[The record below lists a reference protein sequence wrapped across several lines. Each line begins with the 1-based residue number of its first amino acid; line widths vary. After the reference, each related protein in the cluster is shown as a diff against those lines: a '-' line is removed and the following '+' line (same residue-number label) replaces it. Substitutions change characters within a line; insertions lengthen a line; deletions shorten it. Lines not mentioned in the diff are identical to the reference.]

1 MKANKFFAIAF
12 AALTLVGLNACKKDN
27 GGGNDPAPEQE
38 TTLTLNPTA
47 LTLNVGEEATI
58 AATVEATWTIT
69 DETVATV
76 TPANDGGKSANVKAL
91 KAGNAIITATTKGGQ
106 TKTCVV
112 AVNAGGGGGGG
123 EKTIDAKR
131 IWPVILDGVTS
142 EKYASLIAGDFRPND
157 VDNNLYIW
165 AAGETYNAGE
175 GTGKNFFGNTEGY
188 MALTVAAPQGW
199 SGAGFNVANA
209 ESVAAAKALQAAIA
223 ANPDKFFL
231 HIGIKATNAGNH
243 QFYVFNGAEGRSFAI
258 GTATIEAGAVIG
270 DFPRDG
276 EWHEFDVPMAQ
287 FATAIAGET
296 IGNDLNILCFLSGAQ
311 VGAQLNLDAVYFYEK
326 E

>member
-1 MKANKFFAIAF
+1 MKANKFFAVAL
-12 AALTLVGLNACKKDN
+12 AALTFVGFNACKPNPD
-27 GGGNDPAPEQE
+27 DPQKPDEE

-47 LTLNVGEEATI
+47 LTMTVGDEATI
-58 AATVEATWTIT
+58 ESTVEATWTIT
-69 DETVATV
+69 DAEVATV
-76 TPANDGGKSANVKAL
+76 TPANDGGKSAKVTAL

-112 AVNAGGGGGGG
+112 KVEAGGGGGGEG

-142 EKYASLIAGDFRPND
+142 EKNASLIAGDFRPDD
-157 VDNNLYIW
+157 VENHLYIW
-165 AAGETYNAGE
+165 AAGETYSAGE

-188 MALTVAAPQGW
+188 MALVVAAPAGW
-199 SGAGFNVANA
+199 SGAGFNVAKA

-243 QFYVFNGAEGRSFAI
+243 QFYVFNNAQGRSFAI

-270 DFPRDG
+270 DFERDG

>member
-1 MKANKFFAIAF
+1 MKANKFFAVAL
-12 AALTLVGLNACKKDN
+12 AALTLVGFGACNKKEQPEALKL
-27 GGGNDPAPEQE
+27 DP
-38 TTLTLNPTA
+38 TSVTLK
-47 LTLNVGEEATI
+47 VGETATI
-58 AATVEATWTIT
+58 TANVAVTSWASNNEA
-69 DETVATV
+69 VATV
-76 TPANDGGKSANVKAL
+76 VPGNDGKSALITAVA
-91 KAGNAIITATTKGGQ
+91 AGNAIISATANGE

-112 AVNAGGGGGGG
+112 LVEKG
-123 EKTIDAKR
+123 EDPSGDKKIEAKR
-131 IWPVILDGVTS
+131 IWPVILDGVTA

-165 AAGETYNAGE
+165 AAGETYSAGE

-223 ANPDKFFL
+223 ADPDKFFL

-243 QFYVFNGAEGRSFAI
+243 QFYVFNNAEGRSFNI
-258 GTATIEAGAVIG
+258 GTAAIEKGEVIG

-276 EWHEFDVPMAQ
+276 EWYEFNVPMAQ
-287 FATAIAGET
+287 FATAIAGEV
-296 IGNDLNILCFLSGAQ
+296 IGNDLNILCFLSGAT

-326 E
+326 N

>member
-1 MKANKFFAIAF
+1 MKANKFFAVAL
-12 AALTLVGLNACKKDN
+12 AALALMACNKKDEPKQ
-27 GGGNDPAPEQE
+27 DP
-38 TTLTLNPTA
+38 LTLNPTSM
-47 LTLNVGEEATI
+47 TLKVGETGQITANV
-58 AATVEATWTIT
+58 AATWASNNEA
-69 DETVATV
+69 VATV
-76 TPANDGGKSANVKAL
+76 APGNDGGKTAIVTAV
-91 KAGNAIITATTKGGQ
+91 AEGNAIISATANGE

-112 AVNAGGGGGGG
+112 LVEKAAGPSGD
-123 EKTIDAKR
+123 EKTIEAKR
-131 IWPVILDGVTS
+131 IWPVILDGVTA

-157 VDNNLYIW
+157 VDNNLFIW
-165 AAGETYNAGE
+165 AAGETYSAGE

-199 SGAGFNVANA
+199 SGAGFNIANA

-223 ANPDKFFL
+223 ADPDKYFL

-243 QFYVFNGAEGRSFAI
+243 QFYVFNNAEGRSFNI
-258 GTATIEAGAVIG
+258 GTAAIEKGEVIG

-276 EWHEFDVPMAQ
+276 EWYEFDVPMAQ

-296 IGNDLNILCFLSGAQ
+296 IGNDLNILCFLSGGT

>member
-1 MKANKFFAIAF
+1 MKANKFFAIAL
-12 AALTLVGLNACKKDN
+12 AALTMVGFNSCKDK
-27 GGGNDPAPEQE
+27 EKE
-38 TTLTLNPTA
+38 VEA
-47 LTLNVGEEATI
+47 LTLTPTSLTLKVGETGTI
-58 AATVEATWTIT
+58 TANITVETWASNN
-69 DETVATV
+69 EAVATV
-76 TPANDGGKSANVKAL
+76 DKGVVTAVAE
-91 KAGNAIITATTKGGQ
+91 GNAIISATANGT

-112 AVNAGGGGGGG
+112 LVEKAGQQGGD
-123 EKTIDAKR
+123 EKTIEAKR
-131 IWPVILDGVTS
+131 IWPVILDGVTA

-165 AAGETYNAGE
+165 AAGETYSAGE

-199 SGAGFNVANA
+199 SGGGFNVANA

-223 ANPDKFFL
+223 AEPDKYFL
-231 HIGIKATNAGNH
+231 HLAIKATNAGNH
-243 QFYVFNGAEGRSFAI
+243 QFYVFNNAEGRSFNI
-258 GTATIEAGAVIG
+258 GTAAIEKGAVIG

-276 EWHEFDVPMAQ
+276 EWYEFDVPMAQ

-296 IGNDLNILCFLSGAQ
+296 IGNDLNILCFLSGNT

-326 E
+326 K

>member
-1 MKANKFFAIAF
+1 MKANKIFAAVL
-12 AALTLVGLNACKKDN
+12 AALTLVGFNACKPQQQAESLKL
-27 GGGNDPAPEQE
+27 DP
-38 TTLTLNPTA
+38 TSVTLK
-47 LTLNVGEEATI
+47 VGETATI
-58 AATVEATWTIT
+58 TANVAATWASNNEA
-69 DETVATV
+69 VATV
-76 TPANDGGKSANVKAL
+76 VPGNDGGLTAKVTAVAE
-91 KAGNAIITATTKGGQ
+91 GNAIISATANGE

-112 AVNAGGGGGGG
+112 LVEKAAGPSGD
-123 EKTIDAKR
+123 EKTIEAKR

-165 AAGETYNAGE
+165 AAGETYSAGE

-231 HIGIKATNAGNH
+231 HIGIKAANAGNH
-243 QFYVFNGAEGRSFAI
+243 QFYVFNNAEGRSFNI
-258 GTATIEAGAVIG
+258 GTAAIEKGDVIG

-276 EWHEFDVPMAQ
+276 EWYEFNVPMAQ
-287 FATAIAGET
+287 FATAIAGEV
-296 IGNDLNILCFLSGAQ
+296 IGNDLNILCFLSGAT

>member
-1 MKANKFFAIAF
+1 MKANKFFAIAL
-12 AALTLVGLNACKKDN
+12 AALTMVGFNSCKDK
-27 GGGNDPAPEQE
+27 EKE
-38 TTLTLNPTA
+38 VEA
-47 LTLNVGEEATI
+47 LTLTPTSLTLKVGETGTI
-58 AATVEATWTIT
+58 TANVTVETWASNN
-69 DETVATV
+69 EAVATV
-76 TPANDGGKSANVKAL
+76 DKGVVTAVAE
-91 KAGNAIITATTKGGQ
+91 GNAIISATANGT

-112 AVNAGGGGGGG
+112 LVEKAGQQGGD
-123 EKTIDAKR
+123 EKTIEAKR
-131 IWPVILDGVTS
+131 IWPVILDGVTA

-165 AAGETYNAGE
+165 AAGETYSAGE

-199 SGAGFNVANA
+199 SGGGFNVANA

-223 ANPDKFFL
+223 AEPDKYFL
-231 HIGIKATNAGNH
+231 HLAIKATNAGNH
-243 QFYVFNGAEGRSFAI
+243 QFYVFNNAEGRSFNI
-258 GTATIEAGAVIG
+258 GTAAIEKGSVIG

-276 EWHEFDVPMAQ
+276 EWYEFDVPMAQ

-296 IGNDLNILCFLSGAQ
+296 IGNDLNILCFLSGNT

-326 E
+326 K

>member
-1 MKANKFFAIAF
+1 MKANKIFAAVL
-12 AALTLVGLNACKKDN
+12 AALTLVGFNACKPQQQADALKL
-27 GGGNDPAPEQE
+27 DP
-38 TTLTLNPTA
+38 TSITLK
-47 LTLNVGEEATI
+47 VGETATI
-58 AATVEATWTIT
+58 TANVAATWASNNEA
-69 DETVATV
+69 VATV
-76 TPANDGGKSANVKAL
+76 VPGNDGGLTAKVTAVAE
-91 KAGNAIITATTKGGQ
+91 GNAIISATANGE

-112 AVNAGGGGGGG
+112 LVQKAEEQGSD
-123 EKTIDAKR
+123 KTIEAKR
-131 IWPVILDGVTS
+131 IWPVILDGVTA

-165 AAGETYNAGE
+165 AAGETYSAGE

-199 SGAGFNVANA
+199 SGAGFNIANA

-223 ANPDKFFL
+223 ADPDKYFL

-243 QFYVFNGAEGRSFAI
+243 QFYVFNNAEGRSFNI
-258 GTATIEAGAVIG
+258 GTAAIEKGAVIG

-276 EWHEFDVPMAQ
+276 EWYEFDVPMAQ

-296 IGNDLNILCFLSGAQ
+296 IGNDLNILCFLSGNT

-326 E
+326 K

>member
-1 MKANKFFAIAF
+1 MKANKIFAAVL
-12 AALTLVGLNACKKDN
+12 AALTLVGFNACKPHQQAESLKL
-27 GGGNDPAPEQE
+27 DP
-38 TTLTLNPTA
+38 TSITLK
-47 LTLNVGEEATI
+47 VGETAIITANV
-58 AATVEATWTIT
+58 AATWASNNEA
-69 DETVATV
+69 VATV
-76 TPANDGGKSANVKAL
+76 VPGNDGGLTAKVTAVAE
-91 KAGNAIITATTKGGQ
+91 GNAIISATANGE

-112 AVNAGGGGGGG
+112 LVEKAAGPSGD
-123 EKTIDAKR
+123 EKTIEAKR

-157 VDNNLYIW
+157 ADNNLYIW
-165 AAGETYNAGE
+165 AAGETYSAGE

-188 MALTVAAPQGW
+188 MALVVAAPAGW

-223 ANPDKFFL
+223 ADPDKYFL

-243 QFYVFNGAEGRSFAI
+243 QFYVFNNAEGRSFNI
-258 GTATIEAGAVIG
+258 GTAAIEKGAVIG

-276 EWHEFDVPMAQ
+276 EWYEFDVPMAQ

-296 IGNDLNILCFLSGAQ
+296 IGNDLNILCFLSGNT

-326 E
+326 K

>member
-1 MKANKFFAIAF
+1 MKANKFFAVAL
-12 AALTLVGLNACKKDN
+12 AALTLVGFNACKQKEQPEALKL
-27 GGGNDPAPEQE
+27 DP
-38 TTLTLNPTA
+38 TSVTLK
-47 LTLNVGEEATI
+47 VGETATI
-58 AATVEATWTIT
+58 TANVAVTSWASNNEA
-69 DETVATV
+69 VATV
-76 TPANDGGKSANVKAL
+76 VPGNDGKSALITAVA
-91 KAGNAIITATTKGGQ
+91 AGNAIISATANGE

-112 AVNAGGGGGGG
+112 LVEKG
-123 EKTIDAKR
+123 EDPSGDKKIEAKR

-165 AAGETYNAGE
+165 AAGETYAAGE

-188 MALTVAAPQGW
+188 MALTVVAPQGW

-209 ESVAAAKALQAAIA
+209 ESVAAAKELQAAIA

-243 QFYVFNGAEGRSFAI
+243 QFYVFNNAEGRSFNI
-258 GTATIEAGAVIG
+258 GTAAIEKGEVIG

-276 EWHEFDVPMAQ
+276 EWYEFNVPMAQ
-287 FATAIAGET
+287 FATAIAGEV
-296 IGNDLNILCFLSGAQ
+296 IGNDLNILCFLSGAT

-326 E
+326 N